1 METANETKKRI
12 FSGVQPSGVLTL
24 GNYLGALKNWVSLQ
38 DEYECIY
45 CAMDMHAITVRQ
57 NPADL
62 RRRTAEVLALYIAC
76 GIDPEKSLLF
86 VQSHVPAHA
95 ELSWVLGCSTM
106 FGELSRMTQF
116 KDKSQSHADNVN
128 AGLFTYPVLMAADI
142 LLYQTDI
149 VPVGADQ
156 KQHIEIARDIA
167 GRFNG
172 VYGETFKI
180 PEAYIPKTGMKITS
194 LTDPTKKMS
203 KSDPNPNSYIHI
215 IESRDD
221 TVRKIKRAVTDS
233 GSEVTFSPDKPGICN
248 LMNIYS
254 AFTGKTNEEIEKEF
268 EGKGYGEF
276 KAAVGETCA
285 DCLEPVRQKY
295 ALLVKDK
302 AYIEGIMKNGAEKA
316 QYLARKTLS
325 KVYRKVGFYA
335 CPRD

>member
-268 EGKGYGEF
+268 AGKGYGEF